1 MRRTIYTT
9 PKPFKIVLRTVGTLN
24 IILGVLGAAG
34 LVRSVYRF
42 LNINLTDQSMPY
54 LGVVFL
60 AMTLINV
67 AFLLVLL
74 ATAVR
79 FIQARFSTINLYSGA
94 VYALFA
100 YSFIV
105 TGIWWTGARTDS
117 ATFRDVAVSVAGATG
132 LGNSG
137 VALFEFL
144 FLVPYLYP
152 LTTIILLQVF
162 KHRYGRHYRP
172 IGV

>member
-1 MRRTIYTT
+1 MRDAIYTT

-24 IILGVLGAAG
+24 IILGVLGASD
-34 LVRSVYRF
+34 LVLSVYRF
-42 LNINLTDQSMPY
+42 LNINLTDQSVPY
-54 LGVVFL
+54 LGVVFF

-94 VYALFA
+94 VGALFV

-105 TGIWWTGARTDS
+105 SGIWWVGARTDS
-117 ATFRDVAVSVAGATG
+117 ATFRDVALSVAGATG
-132 LGNSG
+132 IGNGG
-137 VALFEFL
+137 VAWFEFW

-152 LTTIILLQVF
+152 LTTIIFLQVF
-162 KHRYGRHYRP
+162 KPRYRSHYSP
-172 IGV
+172 IGA